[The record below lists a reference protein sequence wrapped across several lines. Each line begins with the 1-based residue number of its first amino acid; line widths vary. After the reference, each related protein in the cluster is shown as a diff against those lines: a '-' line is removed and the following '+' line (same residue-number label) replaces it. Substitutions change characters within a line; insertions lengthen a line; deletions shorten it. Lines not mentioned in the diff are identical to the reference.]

1 MIKEITSK
9 QNPFLKQV
17 LKLHTKKG
25 RLKQGE
31 YILDGLRIVS
41 HAIEQQCDISCLIV
55 TEDCIDQ
62 IETLDYNGVI
72 YKVSGSIMKMI
83 VETETPQGIA
93 AVLKISEPKLIPG
106 KVLLLDQ
113 IQDPGNLGTLIRT
126 ADAAGFTSVML
137 RKGCT
142 DPYSQKSLRSSM
154 GSIVSIPVLVNQDL
168 DEIISLKASHQIYG
182 AALEGGTP
190 YQQITY
196 NNQSVLI
203 IGNEGNGISKEVL
216 DLVDQ
221 RVYIPMHGDVESL
234 NAGIAGGILMF
245 EMVK

>member
-17 LKLHTKKG
+17 LKLHSKKG

-41 HAIEQQCDISCLIV
+41 HAIEQKCDISCLIV
-55 TEDCIDQ
+55 TEDFVDQ
-62 IETLDYNGVI
+62 LMKLDYDGVV
-72 YKVSGSIMKMI
+72 YKVSDSIMKMI

-93 AVLKISEPKLIPG
+93 AVIKISVPKLVAG
-106 KVLLLDQ
+106 KILLLDK

-154 GSIVSIPVLVNQDL
+154 GSIVSIPVLINQDI
-168 DEIISLKASHQIYG
+168 DDIVSIKSSHRIYG

-196 NNQSVLI
+196 SDQSVLV
-203 IGNEGNGISKEVL
+203 IGNEGNGISSEVL
-216 DLVDQ
+216 ELVDQ